1 MKLALRVAGS
11 LVLAAALL
19 VPLALWGGVS
29 ADDLRATAARL
40 SVETYL
46 SALGLHVAL
55 YVLRAIRFHAL
66 FPPESKPSAGP
77 FLAVCAAHTLA
88 AFVLPAKIGEATFV
102 LYANRVTRTPASA
115 AVASLVV
122 SRLLDMAVLA
132 LGFGIAC
139 ITLHLWGGYRGIGWF
154 VPVGVALVLVSAG
167 VFVLS
172 SRGDLVVELGAWI
185 ARRFRLQHTRAGAKL
200 FEKTAALGV
209 SLREA
214 GADGRLVR
222 AVLVSIPIWLVIFL
236 FCAVLAR
243 GLGLSSATTLAEATF
258 GASLAIVTSLIPIS
272 AFANFG
278 TLEMGWTLGFGVL
291 GVPRDLAVA
300 TGLGLHV
307 VQLANVVA
315 LGVLGHVGMAL
326 AARRAR

>member
-1 MKLALRVAGS
+1 MKLALRIGAS

-19 VPLALWGGVS
+19 VPLALWGEVGV
-29 ADDLRATAARL
+29 ADLRATAARL
-40 SVETYL
+40 SLGTYFA
-46 SALGLHVAL
+46 ALALHVAL
-55 YVLRAIRFHAL
+55 YVLRAVRFQML
-66 FPPESKPSAGP
+66 FPPESRPSGGP

-102 LYANRVTRTPASA
+102 LYASRITRTPASA
-115 AVASLVV
+115 AIASLVV
-122 SRLLDMAVLA
+122 SRLLDIAVLA
-132 LGFGIAC
+132 LGFGVAC
-139 ITLHLWGGYRGIGWF
+139 IVLHLSGGYRGIAWF
-154 VPVGVALVLVSAG
+154 VPVGATLVVASAA
-167 VFVLS
+167 VFALS
-172 SRGDLVVELGAWI
+172 SRGDLVVELGAWF
-185 ARRFRLQHTRAGAKL
+185 ARLFRLQHTRVGAKL
-200 FEKTAALGV
+200 LVKTAGIGA

-214 GADGRLVR
+214 GAEGRLVR
-222 AVLVSIPIWLVIFL
+222 AALVSIPVWLVIFL
-236 FCAVLAR
+236 FCFVLAR
-243 GLGLSSATTLAEATF
+243 GFGLSSETTLAEVTF

-291 GVPRDLAVA
+291 GVPRDLAVT

-307 VQLANVVA
+307 VQLANVVV